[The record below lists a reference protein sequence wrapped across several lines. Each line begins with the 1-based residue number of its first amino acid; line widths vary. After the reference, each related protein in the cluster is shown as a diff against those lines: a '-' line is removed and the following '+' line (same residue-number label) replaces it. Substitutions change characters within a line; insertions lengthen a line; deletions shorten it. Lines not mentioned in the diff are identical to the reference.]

1 VTWNLRT
8 VLLLIAAV
16 QGMVAAMLLLR
27 RGVGRRRW
35 SDIFLGLLLLV
46 LCGNLTPHLI
56 GWAGAYDRWQG
67 LSFFPFASS
76 FATGPLIWFAVRALT
91 TADFQPRWRDAV
103 HALPF
108 VIEKAFYL
116 WAWSHDLA
124 WKDTF
129 DATVQRPLIVP
140 AEDLLQAFSV
150 AAYLVAAWRTY
161 RAYRHQVDASE
172 SDAGYQL
179 EWLRRFLLVAGTAAV
194 IAFVMDVA
202 HFIHPFG
209 YDVAF
214 FRVLLFALFTYWLA
228 LTALVLD
235 PRPAP
240 VQASAPTAPGPAPE
254 APTGSDLSQWKARV
268 EQCMAVDRPWLT
280 STLTLADLARR
291 LGCSPATLSGIIN
304 SGFDRN
310 FNDFINGYRV
320 RAVQEA
326 LATSH
331 GDQTVLALALDHGF
345 NAKSTFNRA
354 FRKETGRTPTEY
366 LASTRH
372 VPTQA

>member
-1 VTWNLRT
+1 MTWNFRT

-16 QGMVAAMLLLR
+16 QGLVAAFLLLR
-27 RGVGRRRW
+27 RGIVRRHW

-46 LCGNLTPHLI
+46 LCGNLTPQLI
-56 GWAGAYDRWQG
+56 GWAGAYDRWRG
-67 LSFFPFASS
+67 LGFFPFATS

-91 TADFQPRWRDAV
+91 TADFRPRRRDAI
-103 HALPF
+103 HAVPF
-108 VIEKAFYL
+108 LIEKAYYL

-124 WKDTF
+124 WKASF
-129 DATVQRPLIVP
+129 DARIQRPVIVP

-150 AAYLVAAWRTY
+150 AAYLMASWQCY
-161 RAYRHQVDASE
+161 RVYRRQVNDTE

-179 EWLRRFLLVAGTAAV
+179 EWLRRFLVVAGTSAV
-194 IAFVMDVA
+194 IAFIMDVV
-202 HFIHPFG
+202 HFVHPFG
-209 YDVAF
+209 YDIAF
-214 FRVLLFALFTYWLA
+214 FGTLLFALLTYWLA

-240 VQASAPTAPGPAPE
+240 VQASAPTAPEPAPE
-254 APTGSDLSQWKARV
+254 APTGSDLAQWKARV
-268 EQCMAVDRPWLT
+268 EQCMAADRPWLD
-280 STLTLADLARR
+280 STLTLANLARR

-326 LATSH
+326 LATRH

-366 LASTRH
+366 LASTRR